1 MVLIIGPSS
10 LDNIIK
16 QFPQRLKHRI
26 CQNTI
31 ATIRGL
37 TFDTRSS
44 RGQRAQLAITK
55 SRSSEIIFWH
65 DCINNSVSRHTTK
78 PFRKPYSVQK
88 LVYHLKKLKNKI
100 LAIIYLQRNL
110 SPNILKELQ
119 STNILVIQVE
129 KHILTKRTLGI
140 PENARELKKHSPCS

>member
-1 MVLIIGPSS
+1 MVLIIGASS

-16 QFPQRLKHRI
+16 QFPQRSKHFI

-31 ATIRGL
+31 AIRGL

-44 RGQRAQLAITK
+44 RGRRAQLAITK
-55 SRSSEIIFWH
+55 SRSSEIILWH
-65 DCINNSVSRHTTK
+65 DCINNSESRHPTK

-88 LVYHLKKLKNKI
+88 LLYHLKKLKNKI
-100 LAIIYLQRNL
+100 IAIVYLQRNL
-110 SPNILKELQ
+110 SPNILEELQ

-129 KHILTKRTLGI
+129 KHILTKRTLEN
-140 PENARELKKHSPCS
+140 PEIASEVKKNSPCS